1 MVDEK
6 ATRDKVNEF
15 LSKYHNI
22 RRLAGHPI
30 FSSLDC
36 AINCEVQLTK
46 NKRLTTDIL
55 ERKNK
60 FESLLNDVHYA
71 LSLMPNKH
79 ANLLFKM
86 YMADSII
93 SNSRLYNKMNISKN
107 TFYKQKNKALIYFS
121 ESFQGGRLITIYEN

>member
-6 ATRDKVNEF
+6 ATRDKVNEL

-22 RRLAGHPI
+22 RRLAGQPI

-36 AINCEVQLTK
+36 AMNCEIQLTK

-60 FESLLNDVHYA
+60 FENLLNDMHYA

-93 SNSRLYNKMNISKN
+93 SNRELYNKMNISKN